1 MELRETRCQRV
12 RVGEDRE
19 VATYLVLYILL
30 FDGQR

>member
-12 RVGEDRE
+12 RVEDRE
-19 VATYLVLYILL
+19 VATYLVLHILL